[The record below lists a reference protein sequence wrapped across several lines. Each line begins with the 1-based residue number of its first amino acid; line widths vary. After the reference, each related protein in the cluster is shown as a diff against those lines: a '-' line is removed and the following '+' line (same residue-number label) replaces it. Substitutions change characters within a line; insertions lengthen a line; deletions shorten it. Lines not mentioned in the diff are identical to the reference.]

1 MPYNIEIIKKA
12 QYKTSK
18 WSGGTTTEL
27 YIYPK
32 GSIYSAR
39 DFKWRLSSAVVEVEH
54 SIFTPLK
61 GISRLIMII
70 KGELRLCHEGHHKAD
85 LKAYE
90 QDSFNGD
97 WTTTSFGKVTDFN
110 LMLASG
116 CSGRL
121 EYIFLNKDEFK
132 NIILHN
138 NEKFDEKRLKITEAF
153 YLVKGDVEI
162 AVGAKRKIKF
172 NQGDLALVT
181 KTDSDKT
188 SEIMISNNSE
198 EESKIIRA
206 TIFYKE

>member
-1 MPYNIEIIKKA
+1 M
-12 QYKTSK
+12 
-18 WSGGTTTEL
+18 
-27 YIYPK
+27 
-32 GSIYSAR
+32 
-39 DFKWRLSSAVVEVEH
+39 VEVEH
-54 SIFTPLK
+54 STFTPLQ

-70 KGELRLCHEGHHKAD
+70 KGELLLEHEGHHNSE

-110 LMLASG
+110 LMLAKG
-116 CSGRL
+116 YKGIL
-121 EYIFLNKDEFK
+121 EEISINKGELK

-138 NEKFDEKRLKITEAF
+138 NVKDDKKFSEITEAF

-162 AVGAKRKIKF
+162 VSGAEIKLVL

-181 KTDSDKT
+181 KTEKGNT
-188 SEIMISNNSE
+188 SEIKIYNNSE

-206 TIFYKE
+206 TIFYIGG